1 MVDNFNSE
9 AARKGRQKAAK
20 TMRARAMT
28 PKFEIGD
35 KIGDLQIV
43 SVTAHK
49 TLSADPRGKS
59 WHYMAICKFPHL
71 DGPCGNI
78 EEVSQKSLTG
88 KKHRTRCRK
97 CAGRRRH
104 RVDYKRPE
112 RMDMDFSRFPPVPDS
127 IREAMLDPLRADL
140 RP

>member
-1 MVDNFNSE
+1 MVDDFNSE
-9 AARKGRQKAAK
+9 AARKGRQRAAK

-28 PKFEIGD
+28 PKFELGD

-43 SVTAHK
+43 SVTGHK
-49 TLSADPRGKS
+49 TLSADPRGRS
-59 WHYMAICKFPHL
+59 WHYMAVCKFPHL
-71 DGPCGNI
+71 DGLCGNI

-104 RVDYKRPE
+104 RTDYKRPASKE
-112 RMDMDFSRFPPVPDS
+112 LDFARFPPVPDS
-127 IREAMLDPLRADL
+127 ILEALQDPLGAIL